1 MLPIPQRIWT
11 DVSMDSLLD
20 FPCVVK
26 AIYALDRL
34 SQCANF
40 MPCSASLTGEGVP
53 KLLANLPERYVYFR
67 NIIIADGGDGGG

>member
-1 MLPIPQRIWT
+1 M
-11 DVSMDSLLD
+11 
-20 FPCVVK
+20 VK
-26 AIYALDRL
+26 AIYVLDRL

-40 MPCSASLTGEGVP
+40 MPCSAPLTGEGVP